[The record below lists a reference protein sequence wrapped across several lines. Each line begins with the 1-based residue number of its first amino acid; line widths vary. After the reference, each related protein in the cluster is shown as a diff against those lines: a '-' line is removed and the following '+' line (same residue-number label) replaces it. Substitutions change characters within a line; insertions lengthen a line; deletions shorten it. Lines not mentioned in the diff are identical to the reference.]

1 MKKENFKK
9 TLTEILREWKWL
21 FKYIRKYWWGVAA
34 YIVIGVIAI
43 VMGLGASIASKYLID
58 AVVNRTE
65 SALLPAAVLVIGLA
79 VLQIVFQSLS
89 SLVTSRIG
97 TRVNMEIRAD
107 FFERIAETTWEK
119 ISKYHSGD
127 LINRLEG
134 DIITISSGVINFL
147 PSIIT
152 KLVKLIGSAVI
163 VFYYDKTMAILAL
176 LGSPL
181 VFLTSNYMMKKIRK
195 FNEKSREMNGKVISF
210 GQETFQNMQVIKA
223 FSLSESYSQNF
234 RTLLQ
239 QFRSVKL
246 EYDRFSIMTTVLMSF
261 VGLIVSY
268 SCYGWG
274 VWQLWN
280 GAITYGTMTLF
291 LQLSGNLTN
300 SFSAIVSMA
309 PSVVSIA
316 TAAGRIM
323 EITQLPEES
332 DDKAEEA
339 LLMLEKARKGKIR
352 ITAQN
357 LGFTY
362 SDGDAPVL
370 KNADFTIKSGETVAV
385 IGPSGEGKT
394 TTLRLILGLMTPTEG
409 KINFIS
415 DDGETLN
422 ASFST
427 RRLCSYIPQV
437 NSIIFGTIAENLRAV
452 KPEATDDE
460 IIEVLKISEAWEFV
474 SALPNGINTVIG
486 ERNNNLSEGQAQRI
500 SIARA
505 ILRDAPVLLM
515 DEATSSLDTDTEEK
529 VLKNIMNTDSNR
541 ICILTTHRPSMLR
554 YCSRIY
560 KINEDGSF
568 KVCNTTEKEKCLNA

>member
-58 AVVNRTE
+58 AVVNRAETE
-65 SALLPAAVLVIGLA
+65 LLPAAVLVIGLA

-89 SLVTSRIG
+89 SFVTSRIG

-119 ISKYHSGD
+119 IRKYHSGD

-134 DIITISSGVINFL
+134 DINTISSGVINFL

-223 FSLSESYSQNF
+223 FSLSERYSQNF

-246 EYDRFSIMTTVLMSF
+246 EYDRFSIMTTVMMSF

-339 LLMLEKARKGKIR
+339 LLMLKKARQGKIR

-362 SDGDAPVL
+362 SDGDVPVL
-370 KNADFTIKSGETVAV
+370 KNADFTIKSGETVAI

-394 TTLRLILGLMTPTEG
+394 TALRLILGLMTPTEG
-409 KINFIS
+409 QINFIS
-415 DDGETLN
+415 DDGESLS
-422 ASFST
+422 ASLST
-427 RRLCSYIPQV
+427 RKLCSYIPQV
-437 NSIIFGTIAENLRAV
+437 NSILYGTVAENLLAV
-452 KPEATDDE
+452 KPEATE
-460 IIEVLKISEAWEFV
+460 EELVEVLKIAEAWDFV
-474 SALPNGINTVIG
+474 SDLPEGINTVIG

-529 VLKNIMNTDSNR
+529 VLKNIMNTDYNR
-541 ICILTTHRPSMLR
+541 ICVLTTHRPSMLK

-560 KINEDGSF
+560 RINEDGSF
-568 KVCNTTEKEKCLNA
+568 KVVNTTEKEKCLNA